1 MSLKSPEQ
9 VLRNALVTDAAVT
22 ALVGTRVYPVLAP
35 ATAVLPFIIWRR
47 AGVRRSQSLGGP
59 VGSPTVSLE
68 LELYAA
74 TYEGVRDLANKC
86 RLVLD
91 GYGGSLNNVEV
102 SNASLDNE
110 FDGFAALQGGE
121 VPPVYSVT
129 QSYSVLWQET

>member
-9 VLRNALVTDAAVT
+9 VLRTALVGNGAVS

-35 ATAVLPFIIWRR
+35 ASASLPFIVWRR
-47 AGVRRSQSLGGP
+47 SGVRRSQTLGGP
-59 VGSPTVSLE
+59 TGTPTVGLE

-74 TYEGVRDLANKC
+74 TYEGVRDLADKC

-91 GYGGSLNNVEV
+91 GYGGTLNNVEV
-102 SNASLDNE
+102 SNTSLDNE
-110 FDGFAALQGGE
+110 YDGFVTLQGGE

>member
-9 VLRNALVTDAAVT
+9 VIRNALVNDGQVA
-22 ALVGTRVYPVLAP
+22 ALVGNRVYPVLAP
-35 ATAVLPFIIWRR
+35 STATLPFVVWRR
-47 AGVRRSQSLGGP
+47 AAVRRSQSLAGP
-59 VGSPTVSLE
+59 TGTPTVSLD
-68 LELYAA
+68 LELYAG

-91 GYGGSLNNVEV
+91 GYGGTLNNVEV
-102 SNASLDNE
+102 SNTSLDNE
-110 FDGFAALQGGE
+110 FDGFVALQGGE